1 MDTRHRILDEALTLF
16 SEKGYANVF
25 VADIAE
31 RVGIKAPSLYKHYKN
46 KQAIFDAIIEEMNKR
61 FLEQAGTLQIN
72 GVEAG
77 VDAEIYKN
85 ISEEQLIS
93 IGNNLFLYFLHDD
106 YTRRFRKM
114 LTIEQF
120 HDKDLADTYMKQYV
134 DDPLSYQGMLFGL
147 MVSAGVLQAEN
158 VEIMT
163 LHFYAP
169 IYMLLTI
176 CDRDP
181 EREAE
186 ALKTMEEHIRQF
198 NRLYARDEKVIQDN
212 KKKLRGKSK

>member
-1 MDTRHRILDEALTLF
+1 MERGQIMNTKERIIDEALTLF
-16 SEKGYANVF
+16 SEKGYANVY

-46 KQAIFDAIIEEMNKR
+46 KQAIFDAIIDGMKKR
-61 FLEQAGTLQIN
+61 FLEQAGSLQIN
-72 GVEAG
+72 GEDASI
-77 VDAEIYKN
+77 DAEIYKN
-85 ISEEQLIS
+85 ISEEQLIEL
-93 IGNNLFLYFLHDD
+93 GTKLFLYFLHDD

-120 HDKDLADTYMKQYV
+120 HDKQLADVYMKQYV
-134 DDPLSYQGMLFGL
+134 DEPLSYQGMLLG
-147 MVSAGVLQAEN
+147 MIVSSGALQTDN

-176 CDRDP
+176 CDREP
-181 EREAE
+181 SREE
-186 ALKTMEEHIRQF
+186 ESLKILKEHIRQF
-198 NRLYARDEKVIQDN
+198 NKLYSRKVKNN
-212 KKKLRGKSK
+212 K

>member
-1 MDTRHRILDEALTLF
+1 MDTKHRILDEALTLF

-46 KQAIFDAIIEEMNKR
+46 KQAIFNAIIEEMNRR
-61 FLEQAGTLQIN
+61 FLEQAGSLRIN
-72 GVEAG
+72 GTDAVA
-77 VDAEIYKN
+77 DAEIYKN
-85 ISEEQLIS
+85 ISEDQLITL
-93 IGNNLFLYFLHDD
+93 GNDLFLYFLHDE

-120 HDKDLADTYMKQYV
+120 HDKKLADVYMKQYV
-134 DDPLSYQGMLFGL
+134 DDPLSYQGMLLGL
-147 MVSAGVLQAEN
+147 MVSAGVLQTEN
-158 VEIMT
+158 AEIMT

-176 CDRDP
+176 CDREP
-181 EREAE
+181 KREAE
-186 ALKTMEEHIRQF
+186 ALKTLEAHIRQF
-198 NRLYARDEKVIQDN
+198 NRLYARNEKMVQGN
-212 KKKLRGKSK
+212 KKKSGSNKR

>member
-1 MDTRHRILDEALTLF
+1 MNTKERIIDEALTLF
-16 SEKGYANVF
+16 SEKGYANVY

-46 KQAIFDAIIEEMNKR
+46 KQAIFDAIIDGMKKR
-61 FLEQAGTLQIN
+61 FLEQAGSLQIN
-72 GVEAG
+72 GEDASI
-77 VDAEIYKN
+77 DAEIYKN
-85 ISEEQLIS
+85 ISEEQLIEL
-93 IGNNLFLYFLHDD
+93 GTKLFLYFLHDD

-120 HDKDLADTYMKQYV
+120 HDKQLADVYMKQYV
-134 DDPLSYQGMLFGL
+134 DDPLSYQGMLLG
-147 MVSAGVLQAEN
+147 MIVSSGVLQTDN

-176 CDRDP
+176 CDREP
-181 EREAE
+181 SREE
-186 ALKTMEEHIRQF
+186 ESLKILKEHIRQF
-198 NRLYARDEKVIQDN
+198 NKLYSRKVKNN
-212 KKKLRGKSK
+212 KEMNNKIIKE